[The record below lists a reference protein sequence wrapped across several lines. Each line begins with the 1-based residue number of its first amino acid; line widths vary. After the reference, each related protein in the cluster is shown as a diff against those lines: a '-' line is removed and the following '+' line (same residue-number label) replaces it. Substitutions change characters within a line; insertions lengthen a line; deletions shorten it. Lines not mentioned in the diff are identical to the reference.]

1 MNCIPNETNLKN
13 NTNILNRILV
23 CLTFFYFANW
33 VYAQNAV
40 SDTDFSRA
48 LKKIDQEILVDFKQ
62 AKKQI
67 EKLETEIDK
76 QADIDKLI
84 TLQVRKMDLYESCGD
99 IPRLKYELNKTKKIL
114 RFQNDTLINHYWI
127 LYFESTLSK
136 INGNFDKMHQILKKI
151 PFYEIKKDP
160 KLMVYVKCQL
170 ARYYK
175 NEQKTVKLN
184 TCILQAERISRYNQ
198 SEELYYHVQVVKGHL
213 LFDANNTKT
222 SKAIFLQAKKITQKN
237 KWQYAENFINTCIAD
252 IYFEE
257 QNLDSVK
264 YYYDLILKDK
274 KKVELRDVFYVY
286 SGLEY
291 YFNLIHQKD
300 SAYHYSSL
308 MNTIDDQL
316 ENEKSEDL
324 VKELEKDFQFEN
336 TRFLLSEEKRKNSNL
351 ISLIITIF
359 IIVISSSVIGYLFY
373 REKVKSN
380 KMLTF
385 QKEEIDK
392 KNKQINHSLKE
403 KENLLKEIHHRVK
416 NNLQIVSSL
425 LNLQSRN
432 ITDEAA
438 LNVIEES
445 KDRIYAI
452 ALIHNQLYTNL
463 DFAYVEMKNYIPKL
477 LDQIKN
483 TIKNSS
489 KNIEV
494 SYRINQVNLS
504 IDEAV
509 PIGLI
514 FCELISNSYKHGF
527 PEHSKGE
534 IKIEFEK
541 TEDQKFRLTY
551 QDNGKGMEEGMEFL
565 TQESTGAEIVGA
577 LIEQIDATYEY
588 IYPEGGGFGI
598 KITF

>member
-213 LFDANNTKT
+213 LFDANNTKP

>member
-198 SEELYYHVQVVKGHL
+198 SEELYYYVQVVKGHL
-213 LFDANNTKT
+213 LFDANNTKP

>member
-1 MNCIPNETNLKN
+1 MKN

-23 CLTFFYFANW
+23 CLTVFQLANW
-33 VYAQNAV
+33 GFAQQDV
-40 SDTDFSRA
+40 SKTEFSEA
-48 LKKIDQEILVDFKQ
+48 LKDIDQEILVDFNR
-62 AKKQI
+62 AKKKI

-114 RFQNDTLINHYWI
+114 RFQNDTLINHFWI

-136 INGNFDKMHQILKKI
+136 ISGDFDKMYKILQRI
-151 PFYEIKKDP
+151 PFYEVKNDP
-160 KLMVYVKCQL
+160 KLVVYLKCQL
-170 ARYYK
+170 ARFYK
-175 NEQKTVKLN
+175 HEQKTVKLN
-184 TCILQAERISRYNQ
+184 TCILQAERICKYNQ
-198 SEELYYHVQVVKGHL
+198 SDVLYYYVQVVKGHL
-213 LFDANNTKT
+213 LFDEKNTIPSKT
-222 SKAIFLQAKKITQKN
+222 VFFNAKKITQKN
-237 KWQYAENFINTCIAD
+237 KWHFAENFINTCIAD

-257 QNLDSVK
+257 QKLDSVK
-264 YYYDLILKDK
+264 FYYNLILKDK
-274 KKVELRDVFYVY
+274 QKVELRDVYYVY

-291 YFNLIHQKD
+291 YFNLIHRKD

-308 MNTIDDQL
+308 MNVIDDQL

-489 KNIEV
+489 KKIEV
-494 SYRINQVNLS
+494 SYQIKQVNLS

-527 PEHSKGE
+527 PDHSKGE

-541 TEDQKFRLTY
+541 TDDQKFMLTY

-565 TQESTGAEIVGA
+565 GQESTGAEIVGA

-598 KITF
+598 KIAF